1 MYGQILRKRLPIYY
15 FAHAHTAYNQ
25 SNWMWFCCEEKGEGI
40 TQIHF
45 NILANRVLDSDADC
59 AFLYTFYL
67 PFLLQKIER

>member
-1 MYGQILRKRLPIYY
+1 MLTQHIINRIECDFVVK
-15 FAHAHTAYNQ
+15 
-25 SNWMWFCCEEKGEGI
+25 EKGEGI